1 MEKAAC
7 KEQNFPPPGAW
18 WEEYDSNI
26 FFPER
31 GRLNDVAKA
40 RWTCFVCPVSAQ
52 CDEYRNKSGSE
63 YGIWAGK
70 FKESDAPEEVEPMPL
85 EVTVDILHLPI

>member
-1 MEKAAC
+1 MDQAAC
-7 KEQNFPPPGAW
+7 KEKNFPPPGAW
-18 WEEYDSNI
+18 WKEYDGGI

-31 GRLNDVAKA
+31 GKLDDVAKA

-52 CDEYRNKSGSE
+52 CDEYRNRSGSE

-70 FKESDAPEEVEPMPL
+70 FKEVPEETEPMPL
-85 EVTVDILHLPI
+85 EVVVDILHLPI